1 MAEHFVKSIIPYV
14 KNNKNIEII
23 FLEPIPLNNHLKG
36 TWAYD
41 LYCRTDF
48 ILTNEDKIEFL
59 KDEYNEY
66 IKFKKFDAKQIKTS
80 LKERIL

>member
-23 FLEPIPLNNHLKG
+23 FLEPIRLNNHLKG
-36 TWAYD
+36 TQAYD
-41 LYCRTDF
+41 LYCLTNF

-59 KDEYNEY
+59 EDEYNED
-66 IKFKKFDAKQIKTS
+66 IQFKEFDAKQIKTS